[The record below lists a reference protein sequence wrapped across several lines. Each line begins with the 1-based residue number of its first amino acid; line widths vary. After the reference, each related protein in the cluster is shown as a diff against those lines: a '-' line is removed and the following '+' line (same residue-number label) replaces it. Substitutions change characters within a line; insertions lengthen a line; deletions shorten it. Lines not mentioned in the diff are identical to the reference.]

1 MFVAECCA
9 ACLPAWLC
17 DLLFGTLWRWS
28 SLCVCCSIWDDGALS
43 WRGSQLMVSYTGIPF
58 GRLWRPSCSS
68 PSRSSG
74 TCSAMLLCRGCLVFG
89 MGNSLRRSSAFW
101 SFVDRKFVIVLMLV
115 NTVQRTGRGV
125 TLRPRAISVSA
136 SLARTALPSLL
147 SFCSLA
153 GCRCGSA

>member
-74 TCSAMLLCRGCLVFG
+74 TCYAMLLCRGCLVFG
-89 MGNSLRRSSAFW
+89 MANYLRRSSAFW
-101 SFVDRKFVIVLMLV
+101 SSADRSFVIALMFVDI
-115 NTVQRTGRGV
+115 VQRTGRVV

-147 SFCSLA
+147 LLCTLA
-153 GCRCGSA
+153 G